1 MLRRHRKRNSFTL
14 MAFSNAQL
22 AVLLSSQCCSMP
34 EPGQPVQGHAVRG
47 GAVQHRHRVRL
58 KNCRITI
65 IKVGQGHRQRG
76 AKGGGAKVVTSTTIK
91 ATMGQQ
97 CCLQLSAHQQCCQA
111 HSCHAPTKQC
121 FSFFPSAFSCSFS
134 CFALSHILNVYCNC
148 YCCCCSLFFLLLA
161 VNRIWQHWQRYG
173 GGAREKSRV
182 RQVLARSVLWPH
194 YSAKLEQPSLL
205 CSALLYSALLRLR
218 LGLCI

>member
-1 MLRRHRKRNSFTL
+1 MLRRHHKRNSFTL

-76 AKGGGAKVVTSTTIK
+76 GGAKVVTSTTIK

-121 FSFFPSAFSCSFS
+121 FSFFSSAFSCSSS

-148 YCCCCSLFFLLLA
+148 YCCCCCCSLFFLLLA
-161 VNRIWQHWQRYG
+161 VNRIWQH
-173 GGAREKSRV
+173 
-182 RQVLARSVLWPH
+182 
-194 YSAKLEQPSLL
+194 
-205 CSALLYSALLRLR
+205 
-218 LGLCI
+218 

>member
-1 MLRRHRKRNSFTL
+1 

-76 AKGGGAKVVTSTTIK
+76 RVAGPKSWPQQQLRQQWGNNVVCNCRLINSVAKRIRATPPPSNVFHFFHLLFLALFLVLLFLIFLMFIAIAIAVV
-91 ATMGQQ
+91 AV
-97 CCLQLSAHQQCCQA
+97 AR
-111 HSCHAPTKQC
+111 
-121 FSFFPSAFSCSFS
+121 CSF
-134 CFALSHILNVYCNC
+134 
-148 YCCCCSLFFLLLA
+148 CCSLSTAFG
-161 VNRIWQHWQRYG
+161 NTGKGMG
-173 GGAREKSRV
+173 GRQQSRV

-194 YSAKLEQPSLL
+194 YTAKLEQPSLL
-205 CSALLYSALLRLR
+205 CSALLYSVLLRLR
-218 LGLCI
+218 HGLCI

>member
-121 FSFFPSAFSCSFS
+121 FSFFFI
-134 CFALSHILNVYCNC
+134 CFFLLFLIFLMFIAIAIAVVAVARCF
-148 YCCCCSLFFLLLA
+148 CCCSLSTAFG
-161 VNRIWQHWQRYG
+161 NTGKGMG
-173 GGAREKSRV
+173 GRQQSRV
-182 RQVLARSVLWPH
+182 RQVLARSVL
-194 YSAKLEQPSLL
+194 
-205 CSALLYSALLRLR
+205 
-218 LGLCI
+218 